1 MPMTD
6 GLKAWSSR
14 RRKVSIVALAALI
27 PAVAVFTLYT
37 RATAQSASGVLIQ
50 FTHQKHLAAGIPCL
64 FCHPGAING
73 AVAGI
78 PSAQKCAGCHNNIQ
92 VSSRK
97 GQATVNQ
104 LLAAF
109 NAGQPLLWPRAVNL
123 PDFVH
128 FDHYPHIAA
137 GKNCETCHGNVSAM
151 TMATEVYR
159 IDMGFCLNSCHRS
172 QDPVKRER
180 LMSCATC
187 HQ

>member
-1 MPMTD
+1 L
-6 GLKAWSSR
+6 GFQA
-14 RRKVSIVALAALI
+14 
-27 PAVAVFTLYT
+27 
-37 RATAQSASGVLIQ
+37 AQSASGELIQ
-50 FTHQKHLAAGIPCL
+50 FTHQKHLAAGVPCL

-78 PSAQKCAGCHNNIQ
+78 PSVQKCAGCHSNVQ
-92 VSSRK
+92 VSSPR

-104 LLAAF
+104 LLAALSE
-109 NAGQPLLWPRAVNL
+109 GRPLLWPKAVSL

-137 GKNCETCHGNVSAM
+137 GKNCETCHGNVSQM
-151 TMATEVYR
+151 TMAKEVYR
-159 IDMGFCLNSCHRS
+159 IDMGFCLNNCHRS
-172 QDPVKRER
+172 QDPIKRER

>member
-1 MPMTD
+1 MTD
-6 GLKAWSSR
+6 RPKAWPSR
-14 RRKVSIVALAALI
+14 WRKVLILTLPALI
-27 PAVAVFTLYT
+27 LAVASFALRTG
-37 RATAQSASGVLIQ
+37 ATAQSTGGESIQ
-50 FTHQKHLAAGIPCL
+50 FTHQKHLAAGVPCL

-78 PSAQKCAGCHNNIQ
+78 PSVQKCAGCHNNIQ
-92 VSSRK
+92 VTSST
-97 GQATVNQ
+97 GQATVGQ
-104 LLAAF
+104 LLAAWSE
-109 NAGQPLLWPRAVNL
+109 GRPLLWPRAVNL

-151 TMATEVYR
+151 AMATEAYR
-159 IDMGFCLNSCHRS
+159 IDMGFCLNNCHRS

-180 LMSCATC
+180 LLSCATC